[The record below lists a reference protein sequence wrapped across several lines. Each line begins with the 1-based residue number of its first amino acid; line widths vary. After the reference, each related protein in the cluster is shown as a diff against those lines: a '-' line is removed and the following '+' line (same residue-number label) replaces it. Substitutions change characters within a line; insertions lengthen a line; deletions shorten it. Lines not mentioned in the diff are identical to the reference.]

1 MHTFDFIMAGGGAL
15 FAYVM
20 VRLWRNRA
28 TPGAV
33 SCLLL
38 FVALSVYLVTL
49 VIAETQVV
57 VMHAGYLASTL
68 MAPLLF
74 VTTLAYVG
82 LRHPAWRALSWLS
95 VGTVGALAITNIV
108 TDDAGTFAA
117 MASAGDVLSRSGIIK
132 DARPT
137 ALVTTMWASYV
148 FVLGTIV
155 LALYSLITDARKRQ
169 EMVILVMVPFMVF
182 AADASHYAFGFSIAG
197 TTPTPYALVAG
208 VFIAIAGLFRSSMLD
223 VRPMARSVLI
233 DSIKDGMLA
242 VDQQRRIIDC
252 NQAAAELLER
262 PRESLLGGPATEL
275 LPREISALLQCSV
288 HLRSELAANVNGT
301 QCWFEVDATPLE
313 LRGKR
318 AGVVIVIRDISERHQ
333 ARIALAESR
342 RALES
347 ANARLVEQSITDPL
361 TGLKNRRFLF
371 QRLNEEMSRSQRS
384 GNTLGLLL
392 VDIDHFK
399 RVNDTHGHPVGDQA
413 LIEVATTLART
424 VRDCDVVARLGGEE
438 FAILA
443 VNTEA
448 DGLVGLADR
457 VRQAISRVPVARN
470 TTQPMILTVS
480 IGVGFA
486 GPSSNTAEAL
496 FAETDRYLYKA
507 KNQGR
512 NRVVAGPTDLQETG

>member
-1 MHTFDFIMAGGGAL
+1 LHTFDFIIAAAGAL
-15 FAYVM
+15 FAHVM

-28 TPGAV
+28 TAGAIP
-33 SCLLL
+33 CLLL
-38 FVALSVYLVTL
+38 FVAITVYLVTL
-49 VIAETQVV
+49 VIAETPVA
-57 VMHAGYLASTL
+57 VMHAGYLASAL

-74 VTTLAYVG
+74 VTTLAYIG
-82 LRHPAWRALSWLS
+82 LSHTGWRTVSWLS
-95 VGTVGALAITNIV
+95 VATVGALAVINIAAD
-108 TDDAGTFAA
+108 TTGTFAA
-117 MASAGDVLSRSGIIK
+117 MASAGDALSRSEIIK

-137 ALVTTMWASYV
+137 ILATTMWSSYV
-148 FVLGTIV
+148 FVLGTIA
-155 LALYSLITDARKRQ
+155 LALYSLVTDAQKRQ
-169 EMVILVMVPFMVF
+169 EILFLLLVTFLVLG
-182 AADASHYAFGFSIAG
+182 ADVSHYAFGFTISG
-197 TTPTPYALVAG
+197 STPTPYALVAG
-208 VFIAIAGLFRSSMLD
+208 VFIAISGLFRSSMLD

-262 PRESLLGGPATEL
+262 RREALLGGAATEL

-288 HLRSELAANVNGT
+288 HLRSELAACVNGT
-301 QCWFEVDATPLE
+301 QRWFEVDATPLQ
-313 LRGKR
+313 LRGKH

-347 ANARLVEQSITDPL
+347 ANARLVEQSVTDPL

-371 QRLNEEMSRSQRS
+371 QRLNEEMNRSQRS
-384 GNTLGLLL
+384 GDTLGLLL

-413 LIEVATTLART
+413 LIEVAATLART

-438 FAILA
+438 FAVLA
-443 VNTEA
+443 VNAEA
-448 DGLVGLADR
+448 AGLVGLAER
-457 VRQAISRVPVARN
+457 IRQAISRVPIARN
-470 TTQPMILTVS
+470 TNQPMILTVS

-496 FAETDRYLYKA
+496 FAETDRYLYQA

-512 NRVVAGPTDLQETG
+512 NRVIAGPSDLQETG